1 MRKILEKYD
10 KFEKNLLILSLFV
23 NTIIVF
29 MQVIM
34 RSVFNASISW
44 SEEMSRYIFIWQI
57 WMGTSIAFKSNQHI
71 KVDLIYNIFK
81 SKRAHKIIET
91 IVDLIWLI
99 FNVFLCYVG
108 FKLLVS
114 MNARGA
120 LSSGMRLP
128 LVYVYLALP
137 LSSLILSIR
146 IVLSIFDKFTKNTVE
161 EVK

>member
-10 KFEKNLLILSLFV
+10 KFEKNLLILSLLV